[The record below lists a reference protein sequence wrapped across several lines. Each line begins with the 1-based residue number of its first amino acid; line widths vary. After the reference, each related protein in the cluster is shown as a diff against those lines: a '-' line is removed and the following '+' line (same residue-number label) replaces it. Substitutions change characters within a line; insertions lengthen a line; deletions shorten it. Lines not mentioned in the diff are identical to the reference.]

1 MKYGFISIW
10 RMCLLAAFVFLCF
23 GAIFWRLYTLHIRE
37 STDLA
42 QIAERNREKV
52 VIQPAR
58 RGKVVDLRG
67 NLLAVTRTVVELG
80 VDPEM
85 VEAGDKGKSLQLA
98 RLINLSPAE
107 IDRRF
112 RRQKIGGE
120 GLQARYR
127 RWRKLADGVDEKT
140 YEAIRN
146 LEIEGVYGNRKF
158 ERIYPGGPLAG
169 HLVGFLSKDGRAVSG
184 IERLMDFYLRGQ
196 DGWRETEKDGR
207 RRELAQ
213 FRRREVNPVDGLNIE
228 TSIDVVVQTIIEEK
242 LEALRSAYQ
251 PESATIIVS
260 EPSTGYIL
268 GLANEPHFDPNRY
281 WKYPMESH
289 RNRAVSDV
297 YEPGSTFKIV
307 AASGVLNENLVELET
322 MLDCGLKVV
331 QSGGSLVKLPDDYRE
346 FGLLSVKE
354 VVSKSSNRGAA
365 QLGVLLG
372 RERLNA
378 YTRAFGFGERTGY
391 RLGGEV
397 RGRTLPAS
405 DWGNSTISRLPI
417 GYAVNATPLQIH
429 FAMSVIANEGI
440 LMSPRVVRRI
450 FDDAGNSVG
459 HFGPRP
465 RRRVIGSDAVEAMKE
480 ALREVVRSNGTAPS
494 AGIVGY
500 DVAGKTGT
508 ARKLIDGQYSKRHHI
523 ASFSGFFPAL
533 QPRLLITILV
543 NDPQTDGPAY
553 GGRFAAPVF
562 REIAKELIE
571 YYAIQPVRVRGD
583 VLALKGDRVDRR
595 P

>member
-1 MKYGFISIW
+1 MKYGFVSVW
-10 RMCLLAAFVFLCF
+10 RMCLLGAFILLSF

-42 QIAERNREKV
+42 RIVERNREKV

-58 RGKVVDLRG
+58 RGKIVDLRG

-85 VEAGDKGKSLQLA
+85 VEAGDKGKSLRLA
-98 RLINLSPAE
+98 RLIDLSPGE
-107 IDRRF
+107 IDRKF
-112 RRQKIGGE
+112 RREKIGGDDR
-120 GLQARYR
+120 QPRYR
-127 RWRKLADGVDEKT
+127 RWRKLADGIDEHT
-140 YEAIRN
+140 YEAIRS
-146 LEIEGVYGNRKF
+146 LEIDGVYGNRKF
-158 ERIYPGGPLAG
+158 ERIYPGGRLAG
-169 HLVGFLSKDGRAVSG
+169 HLVGFLSKDGTAVSG

-213 FRRREVNPVDGLNIE
+213 FRRREIDPVDGLNIE

-242 LEALRSAYQ
+242 LEALRTAYQ

-307 AASGVLNENLVELET
+307 AASGVLNENLADLGT
-322 MLDCGLKVV
+322 MFDCRLKVV
-331 QSGGSLVKLPDDYRE
+331 QSGRSMVKLPNDYRE

-372 RERLNA
+372 RERLSA

-397 RGRTLPAS
+397 RGRMLPAR
-405 DWGNSTISRLPI
+405 DWGLSTISRLPI

-440 LMSPRVVRRI
+440 LMSPRVVQGI

-459 HFGPRP
+459 NFSPRP
-465 RRRVIGSDAVEAMKE
+465 RRRVIGSSAVEAMKE
-480 ALREVVRSNGTAPS
+480 ALREVVRSDGTAPG

-508 ARKLIDGQYSKRHHI
+508 ARKLVDGQYSEQHHI

-533 QPRLLITILV
+533 KPRLLITVLI
-543 NDPQTDGPAY
+543 NDPQTEGPAY
-553 GGRFAAPVF
+553 GGRIAAPVF

-571 YYAIQPVRVRGD
+571 YYAIQPVRFRGD
-583 VLALKGDRVDRR
+583 VLALKGGRVDRH

>member
-1 MKYGFISIW
+1 MKYGFVSVW
-10 RMCLLAAFVFLCF
+10 RMCLLGAFILLSF

-42 QIAERNREKV
+42 RIVERNREKV

-58 RGKVVDLRG
+58 RGKIVDLRG

-98 RLINLSPAE
+98 RLIDLSPGE
-107 IDRRF
+107 IDRKF
-112 RRQKIGGE
+112 RRQRIGGDDR
-120 GLQARYR
+120 QPRYR
-127 RWRKLADGVDEKT
+127 RWRKLADGIDEHT
-140 YEAIRN
+140 YEAIRS
-146 LEIEGVYGNRKF
+146 LEIDGVYGNRKF
-158 ERIYPGGPLAG
+158 ERIYPGGRLAG
-169 HLVGFLSKDGRAVSG
+169 HLVGFLSKDGTAVSG

-242 LEALRSAYQ
+242 LEALRTAYQ

-307 AASGVLNENLVELET
+307 AASGVLNENLADLGT
-322 MLDCGLKVV
+322 MFDCRLKVV
-331 QSGGSLVKLPDDYRE
+331 QSGRSMVKLPNDYRE

-372 RERLNA
+372 RERLSA

-397 RGRTLPAS
+397 RGRMLPAR
-405 DWGNSTISRLPI
+405 DWGLSTISRLPI

-440 LMSPRVVRRI
+440 LMSPRVVQGI

-459 HFGPRP
+459 NFSPRP
-465 RRRVIGSDAVEAMKE
+465 RRRVIGSNAVEAMKE
-480 ALREVVRSNGTAPS
+480 ALREVVRSDGTAPG

-508 ARKLIDGQYSKRHHI
+508 ARKLVDGRYSEQHHI

-533 QPRLLITILV
+533 KPRLLITVLI
-543 NDPQTDGPAY
+543 NEPQTEGPAY
-553 GGRFAAPVF
+553 GGRIAAPVF

-571 YYAIQPVRVRGD
+571 YYAIQPVRFRGD
-583 VLALKGDRVDRR
+583 VLALKGGRVDRH